1 MQAMDESL
9 PDSSLSTPTKRTDF
23 CPTFSYL
30 HRCALWINMLM
41 YFARFSILSQPRLA
55 LLLEKWACSAAASKH
70 RACASPNGQPLW
82 LCACW
87 CAPDWRQEPATANW
101 SRKTIELK
109 TVAPACKGSLISQD
123 GPVRPQQCR
132 NLALAIATPL
142 AQGK

>member
-1 MQAMDESL
+1 MRSCTRLLCRYCRVLLFLHAIASQKHANTFLKEIDFRHLRNIPRILNAFCHLANMQAMDESL

-82 LCACW
+82 LCAC
-87 CAPDWRQEPATANW
+87 
-101 SRKTIELK
+101 
-109 TVAPACKGSLISQD
+109 
-123 GPVRPQQCR
+123 
-132 NLALAIATPL
+132 
-142 AQGK
+142 